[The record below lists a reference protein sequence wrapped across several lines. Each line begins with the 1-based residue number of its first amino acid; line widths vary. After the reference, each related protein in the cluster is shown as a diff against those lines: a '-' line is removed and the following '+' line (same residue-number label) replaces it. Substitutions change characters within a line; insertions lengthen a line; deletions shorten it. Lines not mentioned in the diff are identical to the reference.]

1 MALNIGSNFSAN
13 AAHRILRQTDSQ
25 LSLALAR
32 LSAGRRVLSARDDAA
47 ALAIGSRLGVEVS
60 GLVQAQVNAGQASS
74 MLQVADGGMA
84 NINEILTRMKTLTV
98 QAGSGHLT
106 AGDRS
111 ALDTEFQSLSSEI
124 DRIAAAT
131 DFAGVKLLDGTAG
144 AISFKVGTGTSPAGD
159 NISVDLNGA
168 STAALSVNGLQI
180 PSRAGADAANVAIGN
195 AIDQVQ
201 TLRAG
206 IGAGQNRLDY
216 AARNIA
222 TSIENTEAARSSLI
236 DLDVARATAELAG
249 RQTLMKA
256 GIAMQAHANAGQK
269 NLLKLLV

>member
-1 MALNIGSNFSAN
+1 MALNIGSIFPAN
-13 AAHRILRQTDSQ
+13 ALRRTDGN
-25 LSLALAR
+25 LALALAR
-32 LSAGRRVLSARDDAA
+32 LSVGRRVLSARDDAA

-60 GLVQAQVNAGQASS
+60 GLVQAQVNARQASS

-84 NINEILTRMKTLTV
+84 NISEILTRMKTLTV

-111 ALDTEFQSLSSEI
+111 ALDTEFQSLASEI

-131 DFAGVKLLDGTAG
+131 DFAGVKLLDGSAG
-144 AISFKVGTGTSPAGD
+144 DISFKVGTGTSPAGD
-159 NISVDLNGA
+159 NIWVVLNEA
-168 STAALSVNGLQI
+168 STSALSVNALQI
-180 PSRAGADAANVAIGN
+180 SSQAGADAANAAIGN

-201 TLRAG
+201 NLRAG

-216 AARNIA
+216 AASNIA

-236 DLDVARATAELAG
+236 DLDVARATADLAG
-249 RQTLMKA
+249 WQTQMRT
-256 GIAMQAHANAGQK
+256 GIAMLAYANTVQK
-269 NLLKLLV
+269 NMLKLLV